1 MNIFGTK
8 KTVAT
13 ILAGFSEMVK
23 ELDQVVTEQQ
33 AEADKQQQI
42 INEAQAA
49 KNGALAEVG
58 KAKEAAS
65 RISALI
71 GTGI

>member
-13 ILAGFSEMVK
+13 ILQGFAEMVK
-23 ELDQVVTEQQ
+23 ELDQVVTDQQ

-49 KNGALAEVG
+49 KSGALAEVG
-58 KAKEAAS
+58 RAKEAAG

-71 GTGI
+71 GSGI